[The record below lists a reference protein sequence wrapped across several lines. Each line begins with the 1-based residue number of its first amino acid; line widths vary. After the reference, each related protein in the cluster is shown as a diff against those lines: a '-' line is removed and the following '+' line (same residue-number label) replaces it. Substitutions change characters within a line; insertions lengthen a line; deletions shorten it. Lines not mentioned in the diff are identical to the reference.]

1 MVNISKFGTL
11 GLWRYTCSKLYL
23 GTRLI
28 SLRSRESFPY
38 SRVISPP
45 MPMAGPSPCS
55 RGLDGHYSPLQY
67 PENHDEQLKAN
78 SNQAPGYCPSSASMK
93 MNIARETRD
102 FREEMRKKANNA
114 RERMR
119 VKSMNIEFKK
129 LEQLSRNHV
138 SMEKQPTRLQ
148 ILRSTK
154 DTILALEAKLRVQF
168 EMEKEL
174 RETSPTQKV
183 PIMIRMRRILIRHHR
198 HDERTPIA
206 IMDKT

>member
-1 MVNISKFGTL
+1 
-11 GLWRYTCSKLYL
+11 
-23 GTRLI
+23 
-28 SLRSRESFPY
+28 
-38 SRVISPP
+38 
-45 MPMAGPSPCS
+45 MAGPSPCS

-138 SMEKQPTRLQ
+138 SME
-148 ILRSTK
+148 
-154 DTILALEAKLRVQF
+154 
-168 EMEKEL
+168 
-174 RETSPTQKV
+174 
-183 PIMIRMRRILIRHHR
+183 
-198 HDERTPIA
+198 
-206 IMDKT
+206 